1 MKTTSGKHRFA
12 TQGTV
17 IERDFISSEGPKFR
31 PQMVAFPA
39 SETRLGTRPGL
50 PTHGSCCQWSLL
62 QWKLYGAELSVE
74 SKLALKN
81 CWMPSINPVLHNG
94 LIRLLLQTEFYNKH
108 SSTAWDA
115 KRTIHNLA
123 VAFIRTWEVW
133 PRVFN
138 RLSLLFRPL
147 RATCDSI
154 RVSIY
159 FLPTVTLKVIHKW
172 IGRGAHERNHLGPV
186 VRKLTS
192 G

>member
-1 MKTTSGKHRFA
+1 MTNEWKLPVESTDLKHN
-12 TQGTV
+12 
-17 IERDFISSEGPKFR
+17 
-31 PQMVAFPA
+31 
-39 SETRLGTRPGL
+39 ETRDQTWP
-50 PTHGSCCQWSLL
+50 PTQGSCCQWSLL
-62 QWKLYGAELSVE
+62 QSKLYGAELPVE

-94 LIRLLLQTEFYNKH
+94 LIRLLLQTEFHNKH
-108 SSTAWDA
+108 SSTACYA
-115 KRTIHNLA
+115 RRTIHNLA
-123 VAFIRTWEVW
+123 VAFIRTWELW

-147 RATCDSI
+147 ATCGSI

-186 VRKLTS
+186 VRKQVKC
-192 G
+192 